1 MLTDGGMIAGAPLT
15 YWIGFHAVVLLL
27 LVIDLVVLG
36 RRPEGPRFRNALAWT
51 AFLGVLALAFAAF
64 LFFTQGQEHALEFLS
79 GYVLEGS
86 LSIDNLFVFLV
97 LFHNFGLTVSQQH
110 RALSYGVL
118 GAIVLRAAFIVAGVA
133 LLDRFAAMQYI
144 FGAVLLY
151 AAWRLVR
158 QKKGRE
164 APPSISQWIDRR
176 GWRVSPFLLAVLT
189 IELTDVI
196 FAIDSVPAV
205 LAVTHDTFIVYTSN
219 IFAILGL
226 RSLYFVLQGL
236 LYKLHLLHY
245 GLAAILAFVGGKM
258 MVARWFEIP
267 TLWSLLVI
275 LGTVAIFA
283 AASLLLPARPPSSN
297 QNASA

>member
-1 MLTDGGMIAGAPLT
+1 MIAGAPLT

-27 LVIDLVVLG
+27 LVVDLVLLG
-36 RRPEGPRFRNALAWT
+36 RRQDGPRFRSALLWT
-51 AFLGVLALAFAAF
+51 LFLIVLALAFAAF
-64 LFFTQGQEHALEFLS
+64 LLHTQGHEHALEFVS

-97 LFHNFGLTVSQQH
+97 LFKSFGLTVGEQH
-110 RALSYGVL
+110 RALLYGVL
-118 GAIVLRAAFIVAGVA
+118 GAIVLRALFILAGVA
-133 LLDRFAAMQYI
+133 LLDRFEAMQYI
-144 FGAVLLY
+144 FGALLLY

-158 QKKGRE
+158 QKKGRQE
-164 APPSISQWIDRR
+164 PTITQWVHKR
-176 GWRVSPFLLAVLT
+176 GWRVSPLLLAVIT
-189 IELTDVI
+189 IEITDLV

-205 LAVTHDTFIVYTSN
+205 LGVTHDTFIVYTSN

-236 LYKLHLLHY
+236 LHRLHLLHY

-258 MVARWFEIP
+258 IAARWFEVP
-267 TLWSLLVI
+267 TLWSLLIV

-283 AASLLLPARPPSSN
+283 AASLLMPAPPKV
-297 QNASA
+297 SA

>member
-1 MLTDGGMIAGAPLT
+1 MIAGAPLT

-36 RRPEGPRFRNALAWT
+36 RRREGPLFRSALGWT
-51 AFLGVLALAFAAF
+51 VFLVVLALGFAAF
-64 LFFTQGQEHALEFLS
+64 VLHTQGQERALEFIS

-97 LFHNFGLTVSQQH
+97 LFGSFGLTVGQQH
-110 RALSYGVL
+110 RALIYGVL
-118 GAIVLRAAFIVAGVA
+118 GAIVLRALFIVAGVA

-144 FGAVLLY
+144 FGALLLY

-158 QKKGRE
+158 QKKGRT
-164 APPSISQWIDRR
+164 ASPTISHWVQSR
-176 GWRVSPFLLAVLT
+176 GWRVSPMLLAVVA
-189 IELTDVI
+189 IEITDVV

-205 LAVTHDTFIVYTSN
+205 LGVTHDTFIVYTSN

-226 RSLYFVLQGL
+226 RSLYFVLQSL
-236 LYKLHLLHY
+236 LHRLHLLHY

-258 MVARWFEIP
+258 IATRWVEIP
-267 TLWSLLVI
+267 TLWSLVVI

-283 AASLLLPARPPSSN
+283 AASLLLPARPQPST
-297 QNASA
+297 

>member
-1 MLTDGGMIAGAPLT
+1 MHIDGRMIGGAPLT

-36 RRPEGPRFRNALAWT
+36 RRREGPRFRSALGWT
-51 AFLGVLALAFAAF
+51 VFLVMLALGFAAF
-64 LFFTQGQEHALEFLS
+64 VLHTQGQERALEFIS

-97 LFHNFGLTVSQQH
+97 LFGSFGLTVGQQH
-110 RALSYGVL
+110 RALIYGVL
-118 GAIVLRAAFIVAGVA
+118 GAIVLRALFIVAGVA

-144 FGAVLLY
+144 FGALLLY

-158 QKKGRE
+158 QKKGRT
-164 APPSISQWIDRR
+164 ASHWVQSR
-176 GWRVSPFLLAVLT
+176 GWSVSPMLLAVVA
-189 IELTDVI
+189 IEITDVV

-205 LAVTHDTFIVYTSN
+205 LGVTHDTFIVYTSN

-226 RSLYFVLQGL
+226 RSLYFVLQSL
-236 LYKLHLLHY
+236 LHRLHLLHY

-258 MVARWFEIP
+258 IATRWVEIP
-267 TLWSLLVI
+267 TLWSLAVI

-283 AASLLLPARPPSSN
+283 AASLLLPARPQPST
-297 QNASA
+297 

>member
-1 MLTDGGMIAGAPLT
+1 MLTDGRMIAGAPLT

-36 RRPEGPRFRNALAWT
+36 RRPEGPRFRTALLWT

-64 LFFTQGQEHALEFLS
+64 ILFTQGHEHALEFLS

-97 LFHNFGLTVSQQH
+97 LFRNFGLTVDQQH

-133 LLDRFAAMQYI
+133 LLDRFEAMHYI
-144 FGAVLLY
+144 FGALLLY
-151 AAWRLVR
+151 TAWRLIR
-158 QKKGRE
+158 PQKGRE
-164 APPSISQWIDRR
+164 APPSLAQWIDRR
-176 GWRVSPFLLAVLT
+176 GWRLSPMLLAVLT

-205 LAVTHDTFIVYTSN
+205 LAVTNDIFIVYTSN

-236 LYKLHLLHY
+236 LHQLHLLHY
-245 GLAAILAFVGGKM
+245 GLAVILAFVGGKM
-258 MVARWFEIP
+258 IAARWFEIP
-267 TLWSLLVI
+267 TIWSLLI
-275 LGTVAIFA
+275 IISTVAIFA
-283 AASLLLPARPPSSN
+283 AASLLLPSSSR
-297 QNASA
+297 QSAST

>member
-1 MLTDGGMIAGAPLT
+1 MLTDGRMIAGAPLT

-27 LVIDLVVLG
+27 LVVDLVLLG
-36 RRPEGPRFRNALAWT
+36 RRPGGPRFRSALGWT
-51 AFLGVLALAFAAF
+51 IFLGLLALGFAGF
-64 LFFTQGQEHALEFLS
+64 IFFTQGQEHALEFLS

-97 LFHNFGLTVSQQH
+97 LFQNFGLSVRQQH
-110 RALSYGVL
+110 RALSYGIL
-118 GAIVLRAAFIVAGVA
+118 GAIVLRALFIVTGVA
-133 LLDRFAAMQYI
+133 LLDRFAAMQYV
-144 FGAVLLY
+144 FGALLLY

-158 QKKGRE
+158 QKRGHD
-164 APPSISQWIDRR
+164 APPPFSQWMNRR

-189 IELTDVI
+189 IEFTDVI

-236 LYKLHLLHY
+236 LHQLHLLHY
-245 GLAAILAFVGGKM
+245 GLAVILAFVGGKM
-258 MVARWFEIP
+258 IAARWFEIP
-267 TLWSLLVI
+267 TIWSLLI
-275 LGTVAIFA
+275 IISTVAIFA
-283 AASLLLPARPPSSN
+283 AASLLLPSSPR

>member
-1 MLTDGGMIAGAPLT
+1 MHIDGRMIAGAPLT

-36 RRPEGPRFRNALAWT
+36 RRREGPRFRTALVWT
-51 AFLGVLALAFAAF
+51 VFLIVFALGFAAF
-64 LFFTQGQEHALEFLS
+64 VLHAQGQQHALEFIS

-97 LFHNFGLTVSQQH
+97 LFGSFGLTVGQQH
-110 RALSYGVL
+110 RALIYGVL
-118 GAIVLRAAFIVAGVA
+118 GAIVLRALFIVAGVA
-133 LLDRFAAMQYI
+133 LLDRFAAMQYV
-144 FGAVLLY
+144 FGTLLFY

-158 QKKGRE
+158 QKKGRT
-164 APPSISQWIDRR
+164 ASPTISHWVQSR
-176 GWRVSPFLLAVLT
+176 GWRVSPMLLAVVA
-189 IELTDVI
+189 IEITDVV

-205 LAVTHDTFIVYTSN
+205 LGVTHDTFIVYTSN

-226 RSLYFVLQGL
+226 RSLYFVLQSL
-236 LYKLHLLHY
+236 LHRLHLLHY

-258 MVARWFEIP
+258 IATRWFEIP
-267 TLWSLLVI
+267 TLWSLVVI

-283 AASLLLPARPPSSN
+283 AASLLLPEQPST
-297 QNASA
+297 

>member
-1 MLTDGGMIAGAPLT
+1 MLADGRMIAGAPLT

-27 LVIDLVVLG
+27 LVIDLLVLG
-36 RRPEGPRFRNALAWT
+36 RGPRGPRFRTALAWT

-64 LFFTQGQEHALEFLS
+64 IFFAQGQEHALEFLS

-97 LFHNFGLTVSQQH
+97 LFDNFGLTVRQQH

-144 FGAVLLY
+144 FGALLLY

-158 QKKGRE
+158 QKKDRQA
-164 APPSISQWIDRR
+164 APSMSQWIDRR
-176 GWRVSPFLLAVLT
+176 GLRVSPFLLAVLT

-196 FAIDSVPAV
+196 FAVDSVPAV

-258 MVARWFEIP
+258 ITARWFEIP
-267 TLWSLLVI
+267 TLWSLFVI

-283 AASLLLPARPPSSN
+283 AASLLLPARPPSSK

>member
-1 MLTDGGMIAGAPLT
+1 MHTDGRMIAGAPLT

-36 RRPEGPRFRNALAWT
+36 RKREGPRFRTALVWT
-51 AFLGVLALAFAAF
+51 IFLIVLALGFAAF
-64 LFFTQGQEHALEFLS
+64 VLHAQGRERALEFIS

-97 LFHNFGLTVSQQH
+97 LFSSFGLTVGQQH
-110 RALSYGVL
+110 RALIYGVL
-118 GAIVLRAAFIVAGVA
+118 GAIVLRALFIVAGVA
-133 LLDRFAAMQYI
+133 LLDRFAAMQYV
-144 FGAVLLY
+144 FGTLLLY
-151 AAWRLVR
+151 AAWKLVR
-158 QKKGRE
+158 QKKGRT
-164 APPSISQWIDRR
+164 ASPTISHWVQSR
-176 GWRVSPFLLAVLT
+176 GWRVSPMLLAVVA
-189 IELTDVI
+189 IEITDVV

-226 RSLYFVLQGL
+226 RSLYFVLQSL
-236 LYKLHLLHY
+236 LHRLHLLHY

-258 MVARWFEIP
+258 IASRWFEIP
-267 TLWSLLVI
+267 TLWSLVVI

-283 AASLLLPARPPSSN
+283 AASLLLPERH
-297 QNASA
+297 SA

>member
-1 MLTDGGMIAGAPLT
+1 MPIDGRMIAGAPLT

-36 RRPEGPRFRNALAWT
+36 RRREGPRFRTALVWT
-51 AFLGVLALAFAAF
+51 VFLIVLALGFAAF
-64 LFFTQGQEHALEFLS
+64 VLHAQGRERALEFIS

-97 LFHNFGLTVSQQH
+97 LFGSFGLTVGQQH
-110 RALSYGVL
+110 RALIYGVL
-118 GAIVLRAAFIVAGVA
+118 GAIVLRALFIVAGVA
-133 LLDRFAAMQYI
+133 LLDRFAAMQYV
-144 FGAVLLY
+144 FGTLLLY

-158 QKKGRE
+158 QKKGRT
-164 APPSISQWIDRR
+164 ASPTISHWVQSR
-176 GWRVSPFLLAVLT
+176 GWRVSPMLLAVVA
-189 IELTDVI
+189 IEITDVV

-205 LAVTHDTFIVYTSN
+205 LGVTHDTFIVYTSN

-226 RSLYFVLQGL
+226 RSLYFVLQSL
-236 LYKLHLLHY
+236 LHRLHLLHY

-258 MVARWFEIP
+258 IATRWFEIP
-267 TLWSLLVI
+267 TLWSLVVI

-283 AASLLLPARPPSSN
+283 AASLLLPERH
-297 QNASA
+297 SA

>member
-1 MLTDGGMIAGAPLT
+1 MPIDGRMIAGAPLT

-36 RRPEGPRFRNALAWT
+36 RRREGPRFRTALVWT
-51 AFLGVLALAFAAF
+51 VFLIVLALGFAAF
-64 LFFTQGQEHALEFLS
+64 VLHAQGRERALEFIS

-97 LFHNFGLTVSQQH
+97 LFGSFGLTVGQQH
-110 RALSYGVL
+110 RALIYGVL
-118 GAIVLRAAFIVAGVA
+118 GAIVLRALFIVAGVT
-133 LLDRFAAMQYI
+133 LLDRFAAMQYV
-144 FGAVLLY
+144 FGTLLLY

-158 QKKGRE
+158 QKKGRT
-164 APPSISQWIDRR
+164 ASPTISHWVQSR
-176 GWRVSPFLLAVLT
+176 GWRVSPMLLAVVA
-189 IELTDVI
+189 IEITDVV

-205 LAVTHDTFIVYTSN
+205 LGVTHDTFIVYTSN

-226 RSLYFVLQGL
+226 RSLYFVLQSL
-236 LYKLHLLHY
+236 LHRLHLLHY

-258 MVARWFEIP
+258 IATRWFEIP
-267 TLWSLLVI
+267 TLWSLVVI

-283 AASLLLPARPPSSN
+283 AASLLLPERH
-297 QNASA
+297 SA

>member
-1 MLTDGGMIAGAPLT
+1 MPTDGRMIAGAPLT
-15 YWIGFHAVVLLL
+15 YWVGFHAVVLLL
-27 LVIDLVVLG
+27 LFIDLVVLG
-36 RRPEGPRFRNALAWT
+36 RKPKGPRFSTAVAWT
-51 AFLGVLALAFAAF
+51 VFLAVLALAFAAF

-97 LFHNFGLTVSQQH
+97 LFQNFGLSVEQQH
-110 RALSYGVL
+110 RALTYGVL

-133 LLDRFAAMQYI
+133 LLDHFEAMQYI
-144 FGAVLLY
+144 FGALLLY

-158 QKKGRE
+158 QKDHE
-164 APPSISQWIDRR
+164 SPSISQWVQRR
-176 GWRVSPFLLAVLT
+176 GWRVSPMLLAVLT

-245 GLAAILAFVGGKM
+245 GLAVILAFVGGKM
-258 MVARWFEIP
+258 IMSRWIEIP
-267 TLWSLLVI
+267 TLWSLLII

-283 AASLLLPARPPSSN
+283 AASLLIPARPPSST
-297 QNASA
+297 QEDSA

>member
-1 MLTDGGMIAGAPLT
+1 MIAGASLT
-15 YWIGFHAVVLLL
+15 YWIGFHALVLLL

-36 RRPEGPRFRNALAWT
+36 RKPAGPRFRGALVWT
-51 AFLGVLALAFAAF
+51 VFLIVLALVFAAF
-64 LFFTQGQEHALEFLS
+64 LLHTQGQEHALEFLS

-97 LFHNFGLTVSQQH
+97 LFRNFGLSEGQQH
-110 RALSYGVL
+110 RVLSYGVL
-118 GAIVLRAAFIVAGVA
+118 GAIVLRAFFIVGGVA
-133 LLDRFAAMQYI
+133 LLDRFEAMQYI
-144 FGAVLLY
+144 FGALLLY

-158 QKKGRE
+158 QKKGPD
-164 APPSISQWIDRR
+164 APPSIVQWIDRR
-176 GWRVSPFLLAVLT
+176 GWRVSPLLLAVIT
-189 IELTDVI
+189 VEITDVI

-236 LYKLHLLHY
+236 LHRLHLLHY
-245 GLAAILAFVGGKM
+245 GLAVILAFVGGKM
-258 MVARWFEIP
+258 IAARWFEIE

-275 LGTVAIFA
+275 LGTVGVFA
-283 AASLLLPARPPSSN
+283 AASLLRP
-297 QNASA
+297 QRSA